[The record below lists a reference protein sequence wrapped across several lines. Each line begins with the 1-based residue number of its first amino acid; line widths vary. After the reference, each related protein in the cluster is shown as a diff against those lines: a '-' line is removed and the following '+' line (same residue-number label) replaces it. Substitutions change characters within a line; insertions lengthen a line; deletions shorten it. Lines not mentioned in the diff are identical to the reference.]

1 MTPLLTDLSC
11 DAFGQVARGATV
23 SGWTNLLRTS
33 RGMRARVERWRSQA
47 GRPWPWSPTALYL
60 CAGRELSYEEADEV
74 DDATVRTCL
83 SLAGSPVHLV
93 LHGLRSVTPQGPDGP
108 LVRNLHVSACAVLT
122 EWLRLPGRM
131 DAMPL
136 LNDFAPHAHVHAVL
150 GACARCLCSLLSPRT
165 CKRSRSARSAR
176 RSCAEGVA
184 RPLSR
189 SQARASAAAAPW
201 SASRARSV
209 RLAMDGLRA
218 PMASSC
224 TNAASAACEVRVFHF
239 RDIVTRVARLG
250 FEL

>member
-93 LHGLRSVTPQGPDGP
+93 LHGLRLVTPQGPDGP

-150 GACARCLCSLLSPRT
+150 GACARCLQPPFTAHVQAIEVCEVCEEVMCRGCRETAVQIAGTCISCRSAVVCIACALGTVGHGWAARSNGQLVYECSL
-165 CKRSRSARSAR
+165 C
-176 RSCAEGVA
+176 
-184 RPLSR
+184 
-189 SQARASAAAAPW
+189 
-201 SASRARSV
+201 
-209 RLAMDGLRA
+209 RL
-218 PMASSC
+218 
-224 TNAASAACEVRVFHF
+224 
-239 RDIVTRVARLG
+239 
-250 FEL
+250 